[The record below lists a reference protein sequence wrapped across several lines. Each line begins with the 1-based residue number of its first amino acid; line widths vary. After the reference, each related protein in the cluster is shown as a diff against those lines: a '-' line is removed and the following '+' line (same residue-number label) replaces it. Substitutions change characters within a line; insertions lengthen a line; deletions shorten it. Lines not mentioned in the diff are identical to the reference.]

1 MIKTQQLS
9 RIFETYQKEEGLTG
23 SIRGFFNRQT
33 IQKLALA
40 PIDLELEAGEI
51 IGLVGANGAG
61 KTTLIKL
68 LTGLIHP
75 SKGSAQALGY
85 HPHERS
91 PHYLRQIGVILG
103 QKNQL
108 WWDLTPADSFELLEK
123 IFDIDPTARKKR
135 MFELAEWLQCRDQL
149 NTQLR
154 RLSLGERMKME
165 LIGSLLHQPRILF
178 LDEPT
183 IGLDIVAQVRIRS
196 FLADYAKLH
205 KPLII
210 LTSHYM
216 TDISSLASRL
226 ILLSKGHKVFDA
238 SLASFMAQIN
248 LTQKV
253 TVSFESP
260 LLSDIHFQSYSAQK
274 GATYIEWEL
283 PNSLLISVLNF
294 LSQQIQVKELKIE
307 ESDFEDVIHKFLE
320 SQS

>member
-1 MIKTQQLS
+1 MIKTHQLS
-9 RIFETYQKEEGLTG
+9 RVFESYQKQEGLRG
-23 SIRGFFNRQT
+23 SIKGFFNRQSL
-33 IQKLALA
+33 QKIALA
-40 PIDLELEAGEI
+40 PINLEMEAGEI

-75 SKGSAQALGY
+75 SSGTAQALGY

-108 WWDLTPADSFELLEK
+108 WWDLTPADSFKLLEK
-123 IFDIDPTARKKR
+123 IFNIETSIRKTR
-135 MFELAEWLQCRDQL
+135 MNELAEWLQCREQL

-165 LIGSLLHQPRILF
+165 LIGSLIHQPRILF

-196 FLADYAKLH
+196 FLADYAKVH

-226 ILLSKGHKVFDA
+226 ILLSKGQKVFDD
-238 SLASFMAQIN
+238 SLTSFMTQVN

-253 TVSFESP
+253 TISFESP
-260 LLSDIHFQSYSAQK
+260 LSHELNFNQYHTPK
-274 GATYIEWEL
+274 GATYLEWEL
-283 PNSLLISVLNF
+283 PNSLLISALNF
-294 LSQQIQVKELKIE
+294 ISQQTQVKELKIE

>member
-9 RIFETYQKEEGLTG
+9 RIFETYRKDEGLAG
-23 SIRGFFNRQT
+23 SLRGFFNRQT

-68 LTGLIHP
+68 LTGLIYP
-75 SKGSAQALGY
+75 SQGFAKALGY

-91 PHYLRQIGVILG
+91 PHYLKQIGVILG

-123 IFDIDPTARKKR
+123 IFNIDTNTRKKR
-135 MFELAEWLQCRDQL
+135 MFELAEWLQCSEQL
-149 NTQLR
+149 NIQLR

-165 LIGSLLHQPRILF
+165 LIGSLLHQPKILF

-226 ILLSKGHKVFDA
+226 ILLSKGQKVFDD
-238 SLASFMAQIN
+238 SISSFMAQVN
-248 LTQKV
+248 LTQKA

-260 LLSDIHFQSYSAQK
+260 LPADIQFMNYSASK

-283 PNSLLISVLNF
+283 PNTDLIAALNF
-294 LSQQIQVKELKIE
+294 LSQQAQVKELKIE